1 MVTPPP
7 QRKDHPKDTGF
18 GAKTD
23 DSEGPIEPE
32 SVGGVKTVRVL
43 VETTLAGS
51 LGSRCCLLTD
61 ERGRFRTYDAQVQN
75 F

>member
-1 MVTPPP
+1 MLLRAVTGGLSRNALTAIPIVPP

-32 SVGGVKTVRVL
+32 SVGGVKTVRF
-43 VETTLAGS
+43 LADKMLRS
-51 LGSRCCLLTD
+51 LGSPSR
-61 ERGRFRTYDAQVQN
+61 AH
-75 F
+75 